1 MIFDIKKNF
10 NLRSIV
16 NNQSPAKSRLITLLL
31 LLLLVVFLH
40 SLAMLYLEKMPLRDA
55 LWLSLTS
62 VTTVGYGDYSAQT
75 NLGRIATVILL
86 YVIGIAILA
95 QSASTYFEYRFE
107 SRYNILKG
115 KCKWKMKNHI
125 VFVNCPKET
134 AEEFFYNAIHG
145 LRESSVEMSKLPV
158 AIISDSF
165 KDGIPAALQK
175 LDVAYINQ
183 GYLSKEAIEASS
195 LLDAKIVIVLSRN
208 RFDPNSDSINFEI
221 TDRLRAFGFKERIIV
236 EVTKDENRQ
245 RIIKAG
251 ANSVVRPIRTYPEM
265 LTRSILAPG
274 SEKVIETIFNSKGEE
289 CIRYDVKV
297 SMKWIDVI
305 INLAKEDIGLPV
317 AYEDLEGNIINN
329 PSSKEVINSKAIFV
343 LVTSGKIKK
352 ASEIANILS
361 S

>member
-1 MIFDIKKNF
+1 MLLDIKR
-10 NLRSIV
+10 NLRLQNVV
-16 NNQSPAKSRLITLLL
+16 NNRSSAKSRLATLLL
-31 LLLLVVFLH
+31 MLMVIVLVH
-40 SLAMLYLEKMPLRDA
+40 SIAMLYIEKMPFGDA

-75 NLGRIATVILL
+75 NLGRIITVILL

-115 KCKWKMKNHI
+115 NCKWKMKNHI

-134 AEEFFYNAIHG
+134 AEDFFYNAIKG
-145 LRESSVEMSKLPV
+145 LRESCVDMAKLPV

-165 KDGIPAALQK
+165 KDGIPSALQK
-175 LDVAYINQ
+175 LDVVYINH

-221 TDRLRAFGFKERIIV
+221 TDRLRSFGYKERIIV

-245 RIIKAG
+245 RIIRAG

-289 CIRYDVKV
+289 CIRYDIKVK
-297 SMKWIDVI
+297 MKWIDI
-305 INLAKEDIGLPV
+305 ITKLAKQDIGLPV
-317 AYEDLEGNIINN
+317 AYEDPQGEIINN
-329 PSSKEVINSKAIFV
+329 PSSKKIIDSKAIFV
-343 LVTSGKIKK
+343 LVTSGKAKK
-352 ASEIANILS
+352 SSEIANILK
-361 S
+361 